1 MRVHGSV
8 RSHSIG
14 RGAIRLLK
22 PTAVLALVGSV
33 LAVGFAS
40 VAGAAPVGGAVKVF
54 GVPGM
59 GARSPILFTGAIGDY
74 GKAIRQNANGV
85 ANRNGNFVKFSLTQ
99 GTFIGNGT
107 ALFKKLNTAPP
118 TAFDNAT
125 CSGAFTASAAMPLGS
140 GTGAYAGIGG
150 SLNLHV
156 TFAFVGPR
164 FKSGKHK
171 GQCNGN
177 ANPLAQM
184 GTISGGGT
192 VSVG

>member
-1 MRVHGSV
+1 ML
-8 RSHSIG
+8 
-14 RGAIRLLK
+14 AI
-22 PTAVLALVGSV
+22 
-33 LAVGFAS
+33 GFAS
-40 VAGAAPVGGAVKVF
+40 GAGAAPAGGAVKVF

-59 GARSPILFTGAIGDY
+59 GNGSSPVLFTGAIGDY
-74 GKAIRQNANGV
+74 GKAVRQNANGV
-85 ANRNGNFVKFSLTQ
+85 ANKNGDFIRFNLKQ

-107 ALFKKLNTAPP
+107 ALFKKLNNPAPG
-118 TAFDNAT
+118 FNRAT
-125 CSGAFTASAAMPLGS
+125 CSGAFTASAPVPLGS
-140 GTGAYAGIGG
+140 GSGAYAGIGG
-150 SLNLHV
+150 SLNVHV

-192 VSVG
+192 VSFG